1 MEEQNSNPQE
11 DQTSSQNDESIFNEN
26 VRSTAR
32 GEHKAADIV
41 SHLQSYENYCH
52 TDLMKAA
59 FHAVLD
65 DFKTKAYLDDYGKR
79 MKYLDKL
86 HEIAKEVEIAKQD
99 MDDADPSNSIKAK
112 FGRAA
117 KHRKM
122 LYKLEGVT
130 NIPDLPPVDYTTPL
144 ERLGQLHFVVKTY
157 TTDEFYKLINQITD
171 DLQSGDDEKLISIR
185 NIHAKSRL
193 TSQLDIDV
201 FTRRAKLK
209 NKWENIVK
217 MDTEDTEGV
226 KPQHHH
232 KTAHEKRENLKRCLE
247 DIKELS

>member
-11 DQTSSQNDESIFNEN
+11 DQTNTPNDEGIFNEN

-41 SHLQSYENYCH
+41 SHLKSYENYCH
-52 TDLMKAA
+52 TSLMKAA

-65 DFKTKAYLDDYGKR
+65 DFETKAYIDDYGKR

-86 HEIAKEVEIAKQD
+86 HEVAKEVQIAKQE
-99 MDDADPSNSIKAK
+99 MEDASLTSLTSQLKKAE
-112 FGRAA
+112 
-117 KHRKM
+117 KHRAM
-122 LYKLEGVT
+122 LYNLEGVT
-130 NIPDLPPVDYTTPL
+130 NVPDLPPVDYTTPL

-157 TTDEFYKLINQITD
+157 TTEQFYKLINQITD
-171 DLQSGDDEKLISIR
+171 DLQSGDDEKLISLR
-185 NIHAKSRL
+185 NIHAKAKL

-201 FTRRAKLK
+201 FTKRAKLK
-209 NKWENIVK
+209 SKWEEIVRV
-217 MDTEDTEGV
+217 DTEGV
-226 KPQHHH
+226 GAPNHH
-232 KTAHEKRENLKRCLE
+232 KTAHETRENLKRCLE

>member
-11 DQTSSQNDESIFNEN
+11 DQTSTQNDEGIFNEN

-86 HEIAKEVEIAKQD
+86 HEVAKEVEIAKAIRSYCTSVLQGD
-99 MDDADPSNSIKAK
+99 GDSSHSPPCGCGGKTEAYVY
-112 FGRAA
+112 
-117 KHRKM
+117 
-122 LYKLEGVT
+122 LYSGAIQEG
-130 NIPDLPPVDYTTPL
+130 LPC
-144 ERLGQLHFVVKTY
+144 G
-157 TTDEFYKLINQITD
+157 
-171 DLQSGDDEKLISIR
+171 
-185 NIHAKSRL
+185 
-193 TSQLDIDV
+193 
-201 FTRRAKLK
+201 
-209 NKWENIVK
+209 
-217 MDTEDTEGV
+217 
-226 KPQHHH
+226 
-232 KTAHEKRENLKRCLE
+232 
-247 DIKELS
+247 

>member
-11 DQTSSQNDESIFNEN
+11 DQTNTPNDEGIFNEN

-41 SHLQSYENYCH
+41 SHLESYENYCH
-52 TDLMKAA
+52 TPLMKAA

-86 HEIAKEVEIAKQD
+86 HEVAREVEIAKQD
-99 MDDADPSNSIKAK
+99 MDDKLQNSLKSQLKVAM
-112 FGRAA
+112 
-117 KHRKM
+117 KHRAM
-122 LYKLEGVT
+122 LYSLEGVT
-130 NIPDLPPVDYTTPL
+130 NIPDLPPVDYATPL

-157 TTDEFYKLINQITD
+157 TTEQFYKLINQITD
-171 DLQSGDDEKLISIR
+171 DLQSSDDEKLLSLR
-185 NIHAKSRL
+185 NTHAKAKL

-209 NKWENIVK
+209 NRWENIVK
-217 MDTEDTEGV
+217 EDSEGE
-226 KPQHHH
+226 KATHFH
-232 KTAHEKRENLKRCLE
+232 KEAHETRENLKRCLE